1 MKNCHIRQVDYTRDM
16 KGAFY
21 SFNMKEDLNALAELL
36 GMRKATH
43 DEYTSIDSCFQFLK
57 HCKGETK
64 ELRMKFYNKI
74 FHLIQ
79 SEQGKKKVSMNL
91 KAVLKCSAAFFEKV
105 DECIHEGLSRCEFS

>member
-1 MKNCHIRQVDYTRDM
+1 M

-21 SFNMKEDLNALAELL
+21 SFDMKTDLNTLAKLL
-36 GMRKATH
+36 DMRKATH

-57 HCKGETK
+57 HNKGEPK

-91 KAVLKCSAAFFEKV
+91 KALINCSAAFFEKI
-105 DECIHEGLSRCEFS
+105 DECINEGLSRCEFS

>member
-1 MKNCHIRQVDYTRDM
+1 MKDCHIRQVDYTRDM

-21 SFNMKEDLNALAELL
+21 SFDMKIDSNTLAKLL

-74 FHLIQ
+74 FHLI
-79 SEQGKKKVSMNL
+79 
-91 KAVLKCSAAFFEKV
+91 
-105 DECIHEGLSRCEFS
+105 